1 MPVISMFYGIII
13 RMFYLD
19 NKQHYKPHLHA
30 IYQENTAVL
39 EIPSGDLLEGN
50 LPRNKM
56 KLVQA
61 WMEIHQEELSANWEL
76 AVNGEQVFKI
86 EPLR

>member
-1 MPVISMFYGIII
+1 MFYGIII

-19 NKQHYKPHLHA
+19 NKQHHKPHFHA
-30 IYQENTAVL
+30 IYQENTAVI
-39 EIPSGDLLEGN
+39 EIPSGNLLEGS
-50 LPRNKM
+50 LPGNKM

-61 WMEIHQEELSANWEL
+61 WLEIHQEELMANWEL